1 MGLNSQI
8 STTQKTMMGVV
19 GLAITGLILLI
30 VLGNLQG
37 NLGFTAN
44 SQGANDSDQIINN
57 ITGGAVDFFGFAGVW
72 FTLLAV
78 VFLIIIVMSV
88 MSAVNSRKGGF
99 SS

>member
-37 NLGFTAN
+37 NLGFDSG
-44 SQGANDSDQIINN
+44 SQGETDSNQIINN
-57 ITGGAVDFFGFAGVW
+57 ITGGAVDFFGFSGVW
-72 FTLLAV
+72 FVLLAV

-88 MSAVNSRKGGF
+88 MGAVNNRSSF